1 MPVFSETSPDF
12 QSDTIGHMTNSAM
25 DGDTFFSLLFV
36 RKGVFLAGLSAKEK
50 NLLFFTLIFR

>member
-36 RKGVFLAGLSAKEK
+36 LKGVFLAGLVSKS
-50 NLLFFTLIFR
+50 